1 MTFRKTSKTRDRRQ
15 PSPEFG
21 IKKRSFIR
29 ASKENLERLGSLRF
43 HCNLCKRWLPALAFY
58 AQVSHPESEA
68 ADDTVYLARYE
79 VKAEGFKGRE
89 TVVICEDCAESVGQG
104 QVS

>member
-1 MTFRKTSKTRDRRQ
+1 MTFGKTPKTRAQ
-15 PSPEFG
+15 LKPSPEFG

-29 ASKENLERLGSLRF
+29 ASKERLASLNTLRF

-58 AQVSHPESEA
+58 AQVEHPESEA
-68 ADDTVYLARYE
+68 SDECVYLARYE

-89 TVVICEDCAESVGQG
+89 TVVVCQDCAADVGEG
-104 QVS
+104 